1 MLFKATLKLA
11 LLSLSISLF
20 SNLSAQVYEDY
31 IGGGNS
37 QGINVITS
45 SSFSPN
51 AWDEVASGEQ
61 TLNGSGMDARLF
73 ETARFLS
80 QATLG
85 ANREYIEQVA
95 EVDFEAWIDDQFTKP
110 YVSMFQATDSAF
122 NLAKGIFVQ
131 NGGDPDDFFGPF
143 GHHFYY
149 GLWHNNMFNEDLL
162 RQRVALALSE
172 ILVISARSEL
182 YDYGYGLGAYY
193 DILLDNAFGNYE
205 DLLLDVTLNPMMG
218 RYLSH
223 FNNPLEI
230 PSLNIHPD
238 ENYAREIMQL
248 FSIGLHELN
257 IDGSEVLDAEDNLI
271 PTYDNDDIKEFAQ
284 VFTGLGPG
292 AIIENPWVDE
302 PMFGEIFYLTVRSEP
317 MAMYDEWHDQ
327 SSKELLNGFVIPA
340 GQDGMLDIEMTV
352 NHLFNHNNVG
362 PFLALRLIQNLV
374 KSNPSPEYIEKVALA
389 FEDNGN
395 GVRGDM
401 KAVIKAILLDEE
413 ARSCAWLNESFHG
426 KLREPMLRYFQ
437 YARANDKLAPDD
449 LYWNSGIEFLQLT
462 GQGPL
467 AAPSVFNFFTPSY
480 QPAGDIANAG
490 LVAPEFQ
497 IHNSRTSVGF
507 MNSIYVFNNWALM
520 WNFEEGVENVFI
532 NYNELETLAQE
543 PEVLINHLD
552 VVYTNGQLTEETRG
566 IIKETISEITGS
578 NTGQS
583 FLELRVRLALYL
595 IMVSPDYAILK

>member
-1 MLFKATLKLA
+1 
-11 LLSLSISLF
+11 
-20 SNLSAQVYEDY
+20 
-31 IGGGNS
+31 
-37 QGINVITS
+37 
-45 SSFSPN
+45 
-51 AWDEVASGEQ
+51 
-61 TLNGSGMDARLF
+61 
-73 ETARFLS
+73 
-80 QATLG
+80 
-85 ANREYIEQVA
+85 
-95 EVDFEAWIDDQFTKP
+95 
-110 YVSMFQATDSAF
+110 
-122 NLAKGIFVQ
+122 
-131 NGGDPDDFFGPF
+131 
-143 GHHFYY
+143 
-149 GLWHNNMFNEDLL
+149 
-162 RQRVALALSE
+162 
-172 ILVISARSEL
+172 
-182 YDYGYGLGAYY
+182 
-193 DILLDNAFGNYE
+193 
-205 DLLLDVTLNPMMG
+205 MMG